1 MPTTHF
7 GTWGLGV
14 LGPLGSVTWVSGQ
27 LVPGGAWNFWVDNT
41 TLGYTST
48 FVTVSSVYTERIG
61 NTHRVRV
68 TMFNGSN
75 TQAGFALRWSA
86 VYP

>member
-1 MPTTHF
+1 MPATHF

-14 LGPLGSVTWVSGQ
+14 LAPLASTTWVAN
-27 LVPGGAWNFWVDNT
+27 LTPGGAWNFWVDNT
-41 TLGYTST
+41 TLGYATT
-48 FVTVSSVYTERIG
+48 YVTVAHVYAERQG

-68 TMFNGSN
+68 TVSNGGNN
-75 TQAGFALRWSA
+75 TAGFALRWSN

>member
-14 LGPLGSVTWVSGQ
+14 LAPHASTTWVSAP

-41 TLGYTST
+41 TISYTST
-48 FVTVSSVYTERIG
+48 FVSVSLVWTERQG

-68 TMFNGSN
+68 TVHNGGQH
-75 TQAGFALRWSA
+75 TAGFALRWSA